1 MSTIATSASASA
13 AVNGIANLGAVEI
26 VEIKAFDEKISINV
40 ADDRWENAKT
50 EALNSWRSG
59 SKNSW
64 KFVIACGNALA
75 FRKDSAPLEWALE
88 MSESTDPVIKTAAKK
103 SCSII
108 EGLYFGSQK
117 KSGGFEVDAA
127 APALGKREI
136 KEFVNRA
143 DYWRVRR
150 EMVADAWNGSVS
162 CRRAITHKTDMEKL
176 NAAAKIIAKL
186 IEGKKITAQQAS
198 EAIEAARVELRA
210 KTKK

>member
-1 MSTIATSASASA
+1 MNAIATSASASA

-26 VEIKAFDEKISINV
+26 VEIKAFDEKISLNV
-40 ADDRWENAKT
+40 ADDKWEDAKA
-50 EALNSWRSG
+50 EALSAWRNG
-59 SKNSW
+59 SKNAW
-64 KFVIACGNALA
+64 KFIIACGNALA
-75 FRKDSAPLEWALE
+75 FRKDKAPLEWALE

-103 SCSII
+103 ACSII

-127 APALGKREI
+127 APALGKREA

-150 EMVADAWNGSVS
+150 EMVADAWNGTVS
-162 CRRAITHKTDMEKL
+162 CRRAVVRKTDLERL

-198 EAIEAARVELRA
+198 EAIKAAQLELRA
-210 KTKK
+210 KGKK